1 MSENHPII
9 DMSWHMADTPLG
21 QAKAGIALRKTTP
34 LESHADWKIVPR
46 RRDVIGLLEEQS
58 AQRVPD
64 LIPLRYYRMSD
75 SAFTFYR
82 GTALIMANDL
92 AHTPTTGIPVQA
104 VGDAH
109 IGNFGMFRSPSDRL
123 VFDINDFDETATGPW
138 EWDVK
143 RLAVSVEICGRA
155 NGIKEK
161 DRRNAVARCVTRT
174 ATISASSRRWTSS
187 TSGTTISTWRRRSTI
202 TMQR

>member
-1 MSENHPII
+1 
-9 DMSWHMADTPLG
+9 MAHGRHAAGAG
-21 QAKAGIALRKTTP
+21 QGRHRAAQDTP

-109 IGNFGMFRSPSDRL
+109 IGNFGMFRSP
-123 VFDINDFDETATGPW
+123 ATG
-138 EWDVK
+138 
-143 RLAVSVEICGRA
+143 SC
-155 NGIKEK
+155 
-161 DRRNAVARCVTRT
+161 
-174 ATISASSRRWTSS
+174 S
-187 TSGTTISTWRRRSTI
+187 TSTTSTRQPRDRGNGT
-202 TMQR
+202 

>member
-34 LESHADWKIVPR
+34 LESHADWKIVSR

-109 IGNFGMFRSPSDRL
+109 IGNFGMFRSP
-123 VFDINDFDETATGPW
+123 ATG
-138 EWDVK
+138 
-143 RLAVSVEICGRA
+143 SC
-155 NGIKEK
+155 
-161 DRRNAVARCVTRT
+161 
-174 ATISASSRRWTSS
+174 S
-187 TSGTTISTWRRRSTI
+187 TSTTSTRQPRDRGNGT
-202 TMQR
+202 

>member
-34 LESHADWKIVPR
+34 LESHADWKIVSH

-92 AHTPTTGIPVQA
+92 AHTPTTGIPV
-104 VGDAH
+104 
-109 IGNFGMFRSPSDRL
+109 
-123 VFDINDFDETATGPW
+123 
-138 EWDVK
+138 
-143 RLAVSVEICGRA
+143 
-155 NGIKEK
+155 
-161 DRRNAVARCVTRT
+161 
-174 ATISASSRRWTSS
+174 
-187 TSGTTISTWRRRSTI
+187 
-202 TMQR
+202 